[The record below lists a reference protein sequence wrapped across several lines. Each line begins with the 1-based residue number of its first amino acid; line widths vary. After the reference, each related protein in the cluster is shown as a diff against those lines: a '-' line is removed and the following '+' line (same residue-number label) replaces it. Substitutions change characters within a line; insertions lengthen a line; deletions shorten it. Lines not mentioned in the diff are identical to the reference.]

1 MLSSY
6 QIWGRGTRIKSLHT
20 SSTPLLLAA
29 GDRDLLSLLCC
40 CSTPS
45 TLVSEPGE
53 CFAVSGLGERFAACA
68 ETPPPSPPPTT
79 LVAPRYRADQP
90 IRDQGVAA
98 AVAAAVD
105 GGGGGGC
112 RCCCSCCDGVLFS
125 PLLHAKSSHK
135 APEQET

>member
-6 QIWGRGTRIKSLHT
+6 QIWGRGTRIKSLRT

-29 GDRDLLSLLCC
+29 ADRDLLSLLCW

-68 ETPPPSPPPTT
+68 ETPLPSPPRTT

-98 AVAAAVD
+98 VD

-112 RCCCSCCDGVLFS
+112 CCCCDGVLFS